1 MFSFDSSATDDIF
14 GQTPLALLDEII
26 PLSAPLPVQSSSWP
40 SCSSSTS
47 SDLSDGADTLPSP
60 GGSSFASSPSNNTT
74 PAVLPVPLSAPSQP
88 KTELPQPAAP
98 KKEKRATG
106 KKRKAPMLEKTS
118 PENSDVDDDITA
130 VGDGEDEH
138 NAKRRRLTRKAELAR
153 ISRRRK
159 KERMVE
165 LQADNEKL
173 RRELSAARSQRV
185 ADLERIAE
193 LEGSER
199 TRRVSQFDH
208 MIRVLQPL
216 ADLLVLRQQQLKQ
229 QQQQQQQV

>member
-1 MFSFDSSATDDIF
+1 MFSFDSSSTDDIF
-14 GQTPLALLDEII
+14 GQSSLALLDEII
-26 PLSAPLPVQSSSWP
+26 PISAPMPLPVQSWP

-47 SDLSDGADTLPSP
+47 SDLSDGVDTLPSP
-60 GGSSFASSPSNNTT
+60 GGSSLATSPSNGTV
-74 PAVLPVPLSAPSQP
+74 PAVLPVPLASNSQP
-88 KTELPQPAAP
+88 KNELQPPAAP
-98 KKEKRATG
+98 KKEKRTTG
-106 KKRKAPMLEKTS
+106 KKRKSPPTEKVS
-118 PENSDVDDDITA
+118 PENSDMDDDLIA
-130 VGDGEDEH
+130 AEGDGDDEH

-173 RRELSAARSQRV
+173 RRELSAARTQRV

-208 MIRVLQPL
+208 LIRVLQPL
-216 ADLLVLRQQQLKQ
+216 ADLLVLRQQQMKQ
-229 QQQQQQQV
+229 QQQQM